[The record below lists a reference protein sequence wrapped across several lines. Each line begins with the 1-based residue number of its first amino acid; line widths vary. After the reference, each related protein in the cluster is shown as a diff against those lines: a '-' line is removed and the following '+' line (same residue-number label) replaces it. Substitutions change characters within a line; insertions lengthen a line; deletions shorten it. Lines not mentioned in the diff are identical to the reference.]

1 MLTNNRY
8 LPFALVALV
17 SSALGWG
24 ASTLTSKETTSA
36 MPVAQLSAQPN
47 ALQPVSPQ
55 PITMRAF
62 APVTVP
68 EATNALTSQ
77 QPAQVVVVKEAP
89 APVVRTVPVRTR
101 ATTQPATTVDE
112 DNREVLTRT
121 TTRKRGMSNKA
132 KTAIAIGG
140 AAGLGAAI
148 GGLSGGGKGAA
159 IGALIGAGSGTV
171 YSVIRHKQRK
181 PVF

>member
-1 MLTNNRY
+1 MINNNRY

-17 SSALGWG
+17 AGTLGWG
-24 ASTLTSKETTSA
+24 VSTLTSRETTSA
-36 MPVAQLSAQPN
+36 MTAPVVQPQPSVPET
-47 ALQPVSPQ
+47 LQPQQS
-55 PITMRAF
+55 F

-68 EATNALTSQ
+68 EATNALPAQ
-77 QPAQVVVVKEAP
+77 QPAQVVYVKEAP

-101 ATTQPATTVDE
+101 ATTQPATIADD

-121 TTRKRGMSNKA
+121 TARKRGMSNKT

-148 GGLSGGGKGAA
+148 GGIAGGGKGAA

-171 YSVIRHKQRK
+171 YSVVRHKQNK